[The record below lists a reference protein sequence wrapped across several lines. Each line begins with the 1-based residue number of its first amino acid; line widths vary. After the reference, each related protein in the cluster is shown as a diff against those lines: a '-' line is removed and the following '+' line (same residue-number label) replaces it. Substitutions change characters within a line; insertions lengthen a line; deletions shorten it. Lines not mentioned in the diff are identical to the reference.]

1 MFGIGWK
8 VAGVMALV
16 AVGAGAWGGYQGKK
30 AERATERAVAAE
42 RAADALE
49 RTLEAE
55 RTAAVI
61 LAAENEANAA
71 RAAEYDALR
80 ETLLEGGD
88 DADLPDFLRDY
99 LDRLFGAAG
108 TGGATGSD

>member
-8 VAGVMALV
+8 VAGVMAIV
-16 AVGAGAWGGYQGKK
+16 AAGAGAWGGYQGKQ

-49 RTLEAE
+49 RTLAAE
-55 RTAAVI
+55 RAAAII

-80 ETLLEGGD
+80 ATLLEGGD

-99 LDRLFGAAG
+99 LDRLFGTDG
-108 TGGATGSD
+108 TGGATGSE

>member
-16 AVGAGAWGGYQGKK
+16 ALGAGAWGGYQGKK
-30 AERATERAVAAE
+30 AQRATERAVAAE

-55 RTAAVI
+55 RVAAAI

-71 RAAEYDALR
+71 RAAEFDALR

-88 DADLPDFLRDY
+88 DAPLPGWLADY
-99 LDRLFGAAG
+99 IASLMEV
-108 TGGATGSD
+108 SDGRP

>member
-1 MFGIGWK
+1 MFGVGKYIIG
-8 VAGVMALV
+8 ASLLV
-16 AVGAGAWGGYQGKK
+16 AAGAGAWGGYQGKK

-49 RTLEAE
+49 RTLKAE
-55 RTAAVI
+55 RAAAVI

-71 RAAEYDALR
+71 RAAEYDDLR

-88 DADLPDFLRDY
+88 DQDLPDFLRDY
-99 LDRLFGAAG
+99 LDRLFGTDG
-108 TGGATGSD
+108 TGGAARPD

>member
-1 MFGIGWK
+1 MFGLGWK
-8 VAGVMALV
+8 VAGVLTLV
-16 AVGAGAWGGYQGKK
+16 AAGAGVWGGYQGKK
-30 AERATERAVAAE
+30 AERATERAIAAE
-42 RAADALE
+42 RAVDALE

-55 RTAAVI
+55 RAAAII

-88 DADLPDFLRDY
+88 DQDLPDFLRDY
-99 LDRLFGAAG
+99 LDRLFGTDG
-108 TGGATGSD
+108 IGGANGPE